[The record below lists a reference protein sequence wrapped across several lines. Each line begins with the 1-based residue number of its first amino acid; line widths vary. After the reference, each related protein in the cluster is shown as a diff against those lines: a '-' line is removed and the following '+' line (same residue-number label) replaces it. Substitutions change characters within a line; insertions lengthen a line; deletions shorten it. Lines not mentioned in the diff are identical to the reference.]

1 VNAIPL
7 LPSHSRIGETRGSVE
22 SSRALSAT
30 DSSALR
36 RPIRFS
42 PREAEIMRL
51 SALDLSDKEI
61 AVVLSISPHTLRT
74 HISRLY
80 RRLGVRSRAAAVALW
95 ILAGQ
100 PGLC

>member
-1 VNAIPL
+1 MV
-7 LPSHSRIGETRGSVE
+7 PSHLVGHRIGEIRGSVGA
-22 SSRALSAT
+22 SRALSASEGAAV
-30 DSSALR
+30 D
-36 RPIRFS
+36 RPVRFS

>member
-1 VNAIPL
+1 
-7 LPSHSRIGETRGSVE
+7 
-22 SSRALSAT
+22 
-30 DSSALR
+30 
-36 RPIRFS
+36 
-42 PREAEIMRL
+42 MRL

-100 PGLC
+100 PGLSQQRCGRTWRPGDKGSAKASPDDAGTVSAAVGRFGSIP

>member
-1 VNAIPL
+1 
-7 LPSHSRIGETRGSVE
+7 
-22 SSRALSAT
+22 
-30 DSSALR
+30 
-36 RPIRFS
+36 
-42 PREAEIMRL
+42 MRQ

-80 RRLGVRSRAAAVALW
+80 QRLGVRSRAAAVALW

-100 PGLC
+100 PGLSRRRRERT